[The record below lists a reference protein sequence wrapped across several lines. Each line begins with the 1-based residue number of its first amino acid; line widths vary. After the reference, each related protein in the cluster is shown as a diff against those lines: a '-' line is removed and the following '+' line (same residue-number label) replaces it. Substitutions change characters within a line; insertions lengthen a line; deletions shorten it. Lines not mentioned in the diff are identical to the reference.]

1 MTWILI
7 IGPTKWS
14 GAHRPNLPERFADL
28 LPRTWKRRGLDVL
41 SPIDVRALLAG
52 LLRREG
58 VEATLMEEDS
68 PKGRETNTGHFMRLV
83 SSHPSGR
90 FFAYWPKN
98 ANWPGLNW
106 ELSHLGSRIEEGKL
120 QGGQL
125 HLFPEEGVA
134 EFDSDDDTVT
144 FLEGNP
150 RTTYYDDFVQWGC
163 GIDIWS
169 THEELVEVVLEVGT
183 EEPPSIE

>member
-14 GAHRPNLPERFADL
+14 GDHCPILPERFAEL

-41 SPIDVRALLAG
+41 SPIDIRALLAG

-58 VEATLMEEDS
+58 VEATLMEEN
-68 PKGRETNTGHFMRLV
+68 PRKERETNTGHFMRLV

-90 FFAYWPKN
+90 FFAYWPRN

-106 ELSHLGSRIEEGKL
+106 ELSHLGSRFEEGKL
-120 QGGQL
+120 TGNRL
-125 HLFPEEGVA
+125 HLFPQEGIAQFDA
-134 EFDSDDDTVT
+134 ESDSLI

-150 RTTYYDDFVQWGC
+150 RTTYYDDFAKWGC
-163 GIDIWS
+163 GVDIWT

-183 EEPPSIE
+183 EEHPVTE